1 MITRADGLTR
11 GAVVEVAS
19 SVGRSTVLRHPLQLL
34 YPLEVHKCD
43 GDAMPIT
50 NEAQATDTANNDYA
64 TTAVSGSEPL
74 HRSNHVASRT
84 HDSLFNYKAK
94 TTSSQSTEPERR
106 SLLHVY

>member
-1 MITRADGLTR
+1 MITGADGLTR

-19 SVGRSTVLRHPLQLL
+19 SVGRSTVLRQLL

-74 HRSNHVASRT
+74 RRSNRVASRT